1 MKNCII
7 LHTPFLPPLPPVC
20 AYSFPCYFLPSWDFY
35 FNILLHLLNSLYYSS
50 PLCIFIRIYIFSKQ
64 TKLEVE
70 AEFDFDSLSVL
81 GRKII
86 KNYLIPGNCNCML
99 KRNYVCLHKHFPVYT
114 HDMIWL
120 LGGFLNQMVVAN
132 GHIFWNSYFACCLS
146 KENMYDSD

>member
-1 MKNCII
+1 MKNCRTICNG
-7 LHTPFLPPLPPVC
+7 HYMYYSPHSFPSSPPSSMCLFF
-20 AYSFPCYFLPSWDFY
+20 FPCYFLPSWDFY

-86 KNYLIPGNCNCML
+86 KNYLWYLATAIACWKGIMFVFINIFLFTPGTTLTWYDCW
-99 KRNYVCLHKHFPVYT
+99 V
-114 HDMIWL
+114 D
-120 LGGFLNQMVVAN
+120 FL
-132 GHIFWNSYFACCLS
+132 IKW
-146 KENMYDSD
+146 